1 MLRSMSDTKRIG
13 GIELGS
19 SHTAYVRCAEA
30 VLRHAGWWEGD
41 ADDLAALT
49 GLAFHFISA
58 PDACPSSVTAY
69 DWGRVHQSA
78 MARLGVH
85 TEWHECGYEPT
96 YELARG
102 RAVEHVKASID
113 RGHPVI
119 VWAPTAV
126 LEFGLLTGY
135 DDADGVFDVVHAAPA
150 PADPLLYANL
160 GRKRVPW
167 LAYQVFVDCAGP
179 DPDLRPAA
187 LRYARSEFFDG
198 YHPGL
203 SDVNTFGP
211 RYAVGAAAYDTL
223 RSALDHPDLNV
234 FGLGY
239 LLWTYADS
247 KRALARWTATHGP
260 ADAAEQYRAVS
271 EAFEEMARLA
281 PFGRPTLDPDARA
294 PLADL
299 LASAA
304 RDEAL
309 AVESLTAEVATNPEA
324 MGSA

>member
-1 MLRSMSDTKRIG
+1 MTDRNHID
-13 GIELGS
+13 GIEPGR
-19 SHTAYVRCAEA
+19 SHTAYLRFAEA
-30 VLRHAGWWEGD
+30 VLRNAGWWEGD
-41 ADDLAALT
+41 SDDLAALT
-49 GLAFHFISA
+49 GLAFHFIAA

-69 DWGRVHQSA
+69 DWGRVHQAA

-85 TEWHECGYEPT
+85 TEWYECGYEAT
-96 YELARG
+96 FELARA
-102 RAVEHVKASID
+102 RAVDTVKASID

-126 LEFGLLTGY
+126 LEFGLVTGY
-135 DDADGVFDVVHAAPA
+135 DDGDGVFDVLHSAPG
-150 PADPLLYANL
+150 PADPLLYTNL

-167 LAYQVFVDCAGP
+167 LAFQVFVDCAAP
-179 DPDLRPAA
+179 DPDLRAAA
-187 LRYARSEFFDG
+187 LRYARSEWFDG

-211 RYAVGAAAYDTL
+211 RYSVGAAAYDTL
-223 RSALDHPDLNV
+223 RAALDHPDLNV

-247 KRALARWTATHGP
+247 KRSLASWTATHG
-260 ADAAEQYRAVS
+260 AAEAAEHYRSVV
-271 EAFEEMARLA
+271 EAFDEMARLA

-294 PLADL
+294 PLAHL
-299 LASAA
+299 LTGAA

-309 AVESLTAEVATNPEA
+309 AVESLTAEVAGP
-324 MGSA
+324 